1 MSKNDKNDKNN
12 KNTFPPVLFI
22 SIGMSLGLC
31 IASVTGGAKALPLGV
46 AIGAAVGSGIAAIA
60 YHLQKK

>member
-1 MSKNDKNDKNN
+1 MSKNDKNDKND
-12 KNTFPPVLFI
+12 KNTVSPVLFI

-46 AIGAAVGSGIAAIA
+46 AIGAAVGLSVAEIA

>member
-1 MSKNDKNDKNN
+1 MSKNEKNDQND

-22 SIGMSLGLC
+22 TIGMSLGLC
-31 IASVTGGAKALPLGV
+31 IASVTGGAKALTLGV
-46 AIGAAVGSGIAAIA
+46 AIGTAVGLSIAAIA

>member
-1 MSKNDKNDKNN
+1 MSKNDKNDKND
-12 KNTFPPVLFI
+12 KNTFSPVLFI

-31 IASVTGGAKALPLGV
+31 IASFTGGAKALTLGV
-46 AIGAAVGSGIAAIA
+46 AIGAAVGLSVAAIA